1 MEAVN
6 ALIAAFNTAVGTSII
21 IMLALNCRMV
31 KFPVTH
37 KLGLWIAGAGLVYQA
52 LDFVLLGDRYHV
64 ELMVLPALSY
74 AMIMASMFCTAMR
87 RRSSL

>member
-1 MEAVN
+1 METLN
-6 ALIAAFNTAVGTSII
+6 ACIAAFNTAVGTVILLS
-21 IMLALNCRMV
+21 LALNCRMI

-37 KLGLWIAGAGLVYQA
+37 KLGLWTAGVGLIYQA

-64 ELMVLPALSY
+64 QLMVLPALSY
-74 AMIMASMFCTAMR
+74 SMIMVSMAMSATS